1 MVCRNLTRKKAIC
14 TDRFSGLL
22 IRGTRSSNGLSVIKI
37 SQLNLC
43 LKVHSLGSCL
53 SALSAFDEVRGSVS
67 EFSSPVA
74 CDVKGDV
81 QPIDCATVALVC
93 CAKKVR
99 EIIIESPV
107 REVGDEKPSTKIGD
121 GGADLYSIGVMCS
134 EQDLEKVLVCIFK
147 PFVGLLSGVGCTFS
161 DS

>member
-14 TDRFSGLL
+14 TDRFSGLP
-22 IRGTRSSNGLSVIKI
+22 ICGTRSSNGLSIIKI

-43 LKVHSLGSCL
+43 LKVHILGSCL
-53 SALSAFDEVRGSVS
+53 SGLSAFDEVRGSVS

-81 QPIDCATVALVC
+81 EPIDCATVALVC

-107 REVGDEKPSTKIGD
+107 REVGDEKTFNKNRRWSSRSAFDRRHVQRAGSREGFGLYFQTICRFTIGSRM
-121 GGADLYSIGVMCS
+121 YV
-134 EQDLEKVLVCIFK
+134 
-147 PFVGLLSGVGCTFS
+147 
-161 DS
+161 